1 MINPIDI
8 RQLIPQ
14 RQPIM
19 MVDELVDADEQSAV
33 CRLTVRQ
40 DNFFLQSDGT
50 LAETGIIE
58 HMAQTAS
65 AHAGFLALQRGSTD
79 EAPIGYIAEVKNF
92 SLLSQPRQGDTLT
105 TTVRTLLQAGNVTA
119 VSAETNAEDRPIA
132 TTQLKIALK
141 E

>member
-1 MINPIDI
+1 MIDSIDI

-19 MVDELVDADEQSAV
+19 MVDQLVDADEQSAV
-33 CRLTVRQ
+33 CQLTIRQ

-65 AHAGFLALQRGSTD
+65 AHCGFLALQSGSND
-79 EAPIGYIAEVKNF
+79 EAPIGYIAEVKGF
-92 SLLSQPRQGDTLT
+92 SLLSQPKLGDTLT
-105 TTVRTLLQAGNVTA
+105 TTIRTLLSAENVTV
-119 VSAETNAEDRPIA
+119 VSAETNAQDRPIA
-132 TTQLKIALK
+132 TTQLKISLK

>member
-1 MINPIDI
+1 MIDQIDI
-8 RQLIPQ
+8 WQLIPQ

-19 MVDELVDADEQSAV
+19 MVDQLVDADEQSAV
-33 CRLTVRQ
+33 CQLTIRQ

-65 AHAGFLALQRGSTD
+65 AHAGYLALKNGSND

-92 SLLSQPRQGDTLT
+92 SLLSHPKQGDVLT
-105 TTVRTLLQAGNVTA
+105 TTVRTLLQAGNVTV
-119 VSAETNAEDRPIA
+119 VSAETAVDGKPIA
-132 TTQLKIALK
+132 QTQLKISLK